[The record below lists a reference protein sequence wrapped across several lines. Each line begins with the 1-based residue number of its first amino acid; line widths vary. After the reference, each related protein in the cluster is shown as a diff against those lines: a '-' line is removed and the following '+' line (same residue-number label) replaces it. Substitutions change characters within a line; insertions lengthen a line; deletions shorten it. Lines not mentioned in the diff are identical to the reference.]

1 MRPSFGILGG
11 SGFYEI
17 KGLEEVET
25 LEISTPFGP
34 PSAPVITGLLSG
46 KPVAFISRH
55 GNGHQFLA
63 SEICYRANIYA
74 LKSLGVDRLV
84 SISAFQSLRSDFEPG
99 HLVIPDQLLDFTTT
113 RSRTFF
119 GEGFVARIN
128 AAVPFCT
135 HLSTEVYQAAI
146 QTETMVHLGGTL
158 LTVDGPRTATIAE
171 SDLYRAWGV
180 SAMNTTTCPE
190 AFLAR
195 EAEMCYAVLGH
206 VIRYDLQNPAHQ
218 KNTPGMTMS
227 SILEQNHNTVCETL
241 KSLAEN
247 LPENPECQHQTALS
261 GVIQTP
267 VKDIPPQTLT
277 RLEPLI
283 HKYISQ

>member
-128 AAVPFCT
+128 ATVPHFA
-135 HLSTEVYQAAI
+135 H
-146 QTETMVHLGGTL
+146 
-158 LTVDGPRTATIAE
+158 
-171 SDLYRAWGV
+171 
-180 SAMNTTTCPE
+180 TCQ
-190 AFLAR
+190 R
-195 EAEMCYAVLGH
+195 KC
-206 VIRYDLQNPAHQ
+206 IRRPSRPKLWYTWRNPAHRGWAAYGH
-218 KNTPGMTMS
+218 NCRIGPVPGMGRFCH
-227 SILEQNHNTVCETL
+227 EYHH
-241 KSLAEN
+241 
-247 LPENPECQHQTALS
+247 LPGGFSGPGSRNVLRCAGARNPL
-261 GVIQTP
+261 
-267 VKDIPPQTLT
+267 
-277 RLEPLI
+277 
-283 HKYISQ
+283 